1 MKTEIDSKNGIA
13 KVSAKGDIEAKK
25 VSDDKE
31 AKAKTKADTKE
42 NESANSLI
50 VSAEIVKALSEI
62 DTEAN
67 LKRAEKKNAS
77 VYNFAVVRSS
87 DTFKDYSHSSN
98 TTLRGKLRSKQ
109 DAICST
115 ILHTAKENDQSA
127 LLSALKDLKAFNL
140 FLNDSKIFCNNKRE
154 NKALLQT
161 AYNIYHSNA
170 DKV

>member
-1 MKTEIDSKNGIA
+1 MTIKKTGIEKVSENGDSKQAEQNA
-13 KVSAKGDIEAKK
+13 KETKLN
-25 VSDDKE
+25 VSD
-31 AKAKTKADTKE
+31 
-42 NESANSLI
+42 
-50 VSAEIVKALSEI
+50 EIKKALSSI

-77 VYNFAVVRSS
+77 VYNFEVVRKS

-115 ILHTAKENDQSA
+115 ILHSAKENDQSA
-127 LLSALKDLKAFNL
+127 LLSALKELKKFNL
-140 FLNDSKIFCNNKRE
+140 FLNDSKIFCNQKRE

-161 AYNIYHSNA
+161 AYDIYHSNI
-170 DKV
+170 DKL